1 MEEFE
6 DNPRKVKKYETKFK
20 ESWLINEK
28 YKKWLVKIDEK
39 KAKCSFCNVNFT
51 VKWDGEKALTTHLN
65 SENHKKT
72 TQNLQRNSLMTTFM
86 TKRNSSDELK
96 VAIIEIASIYHA
108 INHHHSYLSMDC
120 GIKLNTSLYGDSVMA
135 KKVHCGRTKAEAI
148 VKNILS
154 PNSIELA
161 IQDLKMVTAF
171 QNCSYFSIAIDASN
185 KGSQKMYPISTFS
198 IFTFKKKSNLDVE
211 LLSGFSADNASVNYG
226 VRNSVYQKL
235 LEKHPETKIIKANC
249 NCHVIHNA
257 SRNSM
262 KQLTYDVENLVLKVY
277 AEFSNSAKRVKELQI
292 FFEEFEIEY
301 RKVLRHGPTRWL
313 SLFNAVD
320 RLIMSW
326 PAVSSYFKYRGE
338 EKCHQVIWMF
348 VKNIDTTE
356 MTDLS
361 RKVTLPEC
369 FLYFIHHYMNILSEA
384 ILILETNSV
393 TSVDLH
399 NVMQG
404 LKDKIENRLNDSFYG
419 AKVTRSISSLQEN
432 ERVMFKK
439 EANEVY
445 KNTIDYLKKN
455 YDFND
460 SIFKMF
466 SNFNLKNKIIEY
478 DDAIK
483 SVNLLGLNNIEEDRI
498 YDEVKNVQGV
508 WPELSKMNLS
518 WVELFKKNNFT
529 ELPKIIGKIF
539 SIPISN
545 AFVERV
551 FSLMGN
557 LWSDERNRLSVEM
570 VKSEL
575 CVK

>member
-39 KAKCSFCNVNFT
+39 KAKCSICNVNFT

-171 QNCSYFSIAIDASN
+171 QNGSYFSIAIDASN
-185 KGSQKMYPISTFS
+185 KGSQKMYPIVVQYFHIQKGIQNKLMDFYEDPDETSLK
-198 IFTFKKKSNLDVE
+198 IFENIENFIQQSNLDVK

-226 VRNSVYQKL
+226 IRNSVYQKL
-235 LEKHPETKIIKANC
+235 LEKHPETKILKANC

-257 SRNSM
+257 ARNSM

-313 SLFNAVD
+313 SLFKAVD

-326 PAVSSYFKYRGE
+326 PAVSSYFKNRGE

-348 VKNIDTTE
+348 VKNIYTTE

-393 TSVDLH
+393 KSVDLH
-399 NVMQG
+399 NVMQC

-419 AKVTRSISSLQEN
+419 AKITRSISSLQEN

-439 EANEVY
+439 EA
-445 KNTIDYLKKN
+445 KC
-455 YDFND
+455 
-460 SIFKMF
+460 
-466 SNFNLKNKIIEY
+466 
-478 DDAIK
+478 IK
-483 SVNLLGLNNIEEDRI
+483 
-498 YDEVKNVQGV
+498 
-508 WPELSKMNLS
+508 
-518 WVELFKKNNFT
+518 
-529 ELPKIIGKIF
+529 
-539 SIPISN
+539 
-545 AFVERV
+545 
-551 FSLMGN
+551 
-557 LWSDERNRLSVEM
+557 
-570 VKSEL
+570 
-575 CVK
+575 